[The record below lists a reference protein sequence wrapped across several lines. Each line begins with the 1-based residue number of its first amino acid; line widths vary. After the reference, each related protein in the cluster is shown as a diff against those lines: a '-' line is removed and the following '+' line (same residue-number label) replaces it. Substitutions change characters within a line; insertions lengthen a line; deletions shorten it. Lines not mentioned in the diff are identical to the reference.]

1 MNMKDLRVVFM
12 GTPSFAEVILK
23 KLIEVTNVVLVVSQP
38 DKELN
43 KKKEIIYSPVKKLAI
58 ENNIK
63 VFQPDRIRKEYE
75 EVLKAEPDII
85 ITAAYG
91 QIIPSVILDYPK
103 YGCINV
109 HGSLLPKLRGGAPI
123 HHAIIDG
130 YDKTGITIMY
140 MDTKMDSGDI
150 ISQREVTIKTSDTL
164 DSLYDELS
172 IIGRDLLIEVLPS
185 IIDGTNDR
193 IKQNEDEVTFGYNI
207 TKEDEVINFND
218 SARNIFNKVRGLC
231 SKPLA
236 YTTLDDKVIKLY
248 QVEITDIL
256 SKCSPGTIEVVTKNK
271 MLVSTKD
278 YLISIVMLKQ
288 EGKKLCKIN
297 DFLNGIQN
305 KELLIGK
312 VFK

>member
-38 DKELN
+38 DKEFN

-172 IIGRDLLIEVLPS
+172 VIGRDLLIEVLPS

-236 YTTLDDKVIKLY
+236 YTILDDKVIKLY

-256 SKCSPGTIEVVTKNK
+256 SKCSPGTIEIVTKNK
-271 MLVSTKD
+271 MFVSTKD